1 MRAYD
6 IIKKK
11 RDGNKLTQSEISSI
25 ISGFVDNTVPDYQMA
40 AFLMAVYFKG
50 MDEEETYWLTDCMRT
65 SGDVIDLEGIEALP

>member
-11 RDGNKLTQSEISSI
+11 RDGQKLSQPEIASI
-25 ISGFVDNTVPDYQMA
+25 VSGFVDGSLPDYQMA
-40 AFLMAVYFKG
+40 AFLMAVYFKD

-65 SGDVIDLEGIEALP
+65 SGDLINLEGIKG